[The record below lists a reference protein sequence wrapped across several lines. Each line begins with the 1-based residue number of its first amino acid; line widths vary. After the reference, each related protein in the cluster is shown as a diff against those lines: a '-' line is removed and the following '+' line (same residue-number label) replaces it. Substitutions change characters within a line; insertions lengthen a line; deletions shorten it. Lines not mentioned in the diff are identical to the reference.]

1 LYPAHYL
8 TLIISPLFLLCTP
21 FFLYDGGQVGVIEI
35 DTDDKTEHSFRIQ
48 VLGRLYQLRANSRA
62 SCQDWVIT
70 LNRVKEARLQ
80 QGNVKLVGLPPT
92 KKGPAAAITSSI
104 ANTALD
110 LLNPS
115 TPSQPQRLHNDSE
128 HTFMDGTPRVVVV
141 SNRERT
147 HVVDEDDQWDQL
159 IRIDDVTD
167 PNIHGTYNDTDIDP
181 AESQVETIYSG
192 SSKRLSSIGTVV
204 AARWTKHQSKM
215 QRLGNKLSKWARSVK
230 KYSCM
235 NNDAVIM
242 TNSGR
247 PHGDV
252 VHLDKYLHPPGH
264 DDKQNKQQL
273 QSKMQSLSMP
283 TSIPTNSTDP
293 ASYNTASSSSTPLPN
308 HVTSSSSVLPMSTT
322 TTTSSSTMNTT
333 LLPSDVHNKPL
344 TIRDRAISSASDYD
358 ARMLS

>member
-1 LYPAHYL
+1 L
-8 TLIISPLFLLCTP
+8 
-21 FFLYDGGQVGVIEI
+21 IEI

-70 LNRVKEARLQ
+70 LNRVKEARMQ
-80 QGNVKLVGLPPT
+80 QGNVKLVGVPT
-92 KKGPAAAITSSI
+92 NNKTSSSSTTKGPAAITTTI

-110 LLNPS
+110 LLNPN
-115 TPSQPQRLHNDSE
+115 TPSMSSQQKQQQQVMHNDSE
-128 HTFMDGTPRVVVV
+128 NFLDGTPRVVVV

-147 HVVDEDDQWDQL
+147 HGVDEEEQWDQL
-159 IRIDDVTD
+159 IRIDDD
-167 PNIHGTYNDTDIDP
+167 IIINNGTFNDTDIDP
-181 AESQVETIYSG
+181 AASQVETIYSG

-230 KYSCM
+230 KYSCTD
-235 NNDAVIM
+235 NDAAIV
-242 TNSGR
+242 TSNGR

-264 DDKQNKQQL
+264 DDKRHKQQQQQQHML
-273 QSKMQSLSMP
+273 SKMQSLSMP
-283 TSIPTNSTDP
+283 TTS
-293 ASYNTASSSSTPLPN
+293 NTTSSTPLPA
-308 HVTSSSSVLPMSTT
+308 TSTATSSVLPTTAAAAST
-322 TTTSSSTMNTT
+322 
-333 LLPSDVHNKPL
+333 LPVQKPL
-344 TIRDRAISSASDYD
+344 AIRDRTISSASDYD